1 MPRPGAI
8 VAEFPR
14 SAAQNGVCWQAELW
28 YFPPGMLCGPFQ
40 DPPAIPTMSHPTT
53 WARAFE
59 QACLRPVFRRLK
71 KITGIGRVSAVA
83 ARVDRL
89 AALEPR
95 IVHLEVLQSRVEA
108 LERRIEEAE
117 TLCREQVGLQYLQ
130 LSAGALESRPDAA
143 FRQRRAA

>member
-1 MPRPGAI
+1 
-8 VAEFPR
+8 
-14 SAAQNGVCWQAELW
+14 
-28 YFPPGMLCGPFQ
+28 
-40 DPPAIPTMSHPTT
+40 MSHPTT

-71 KITGIGRVSAVA
+71 KILGIGRVSAVS

-95 IVHLEVLQSRVEA
+95 VAQLETVPLRIEQ
-108 LERRIEEAE
+108 LERRIDELEA
-117 TLCREQVGLQYLQ
+117 LCREQVGLQYLQ
-130 LSAGALESRPDAA
+130 LSAGAVESRPDAP

>member
-1 MPRPGAI
+1 
-8 VAEFPR
+8 
-14 SAAQNGVCWQAELW
+14 
-28 YFPPGMLCGPFQ
+28 
-40 DPPAIPTMSHPTT
+40 MSQPTT

-95 IVHLEVLQSRVEA
+95 VIHLEVLQSRVEA
-108 LERRIEEAE
+108 LERRLEEVEA
-117 TLCREQVGLQYLQ
+117 LCREQVGLQYLQ
-130 LSAGALESRPDAA
+130 LSAAA
-143 FRQRRAA
+143 MEAPCDVAFSHLRAA

>member
-1 MPRPGAI
+1 M

-14 SAAQNGVCWQAELW
+14 DSRVALHTLGFPGKQTSGISPQAI
-28 YFPPGMLCGPFQ
+28 LCGPFQ
-40 DPPAIPTMSHPTT
+40 DPLATPTMSHPTT

-130 LSAGALESRPDAA
+130 LAAGAVETRPDAL
-143 FRQRRAA
+143 FSQRRAK